1 MRPKRLILLHRLFK
15 GFPATI
21 STLVVESEI
30 HFMLLLNYTV
40 SSVQLLFILEDLA
53 LEPLYDLFRFLIE
66 IVEVLELVLAHT
78 GHLLLHLKYLSP
90 LLMPLL

>member
-1 MRPKRLILLHRLFK
+1 MRSKRLILLHCIFEAL
-15 GFPATI
+15 PTTI
-21 STLVVESEI
+21 SSLVIESEI

-40 SSVQLLFILEDLA
+40 SSVQLLFKLGNLA
-53 LEPLYDLFRFLIE
+53 FEPLDDLFRFLIE
-66 IVEVLELVLAHT
+66 IVEVLELILAHT

>member
-1 MRPKRLILLHRLFK
+1 MRPKRLILLHRIFEAL
-15 GFPATI
+15 PTTI

-40 SSVQLLFILEDLA
+40 SSVQLLFILGDLA
-53 LEPLYDLFRFLIE
+53 LEPLDDLFRFLIE
-66 IVEVLELVLAHT
+66 VVEVLKLILAHT

>member
-1 MRPKRLILLHRLFK
+1 MRPKRLILLHRIFEAL
-15 GFPATI
+15 PTI
-21 STLVVESEI
+21 NTLVVDSEI

-40 SSVQLLFILEDLA
+40 SSVLFLFILLDLVFKS
-53 LEPLYDLFRFLIE
+53 LDDLFRFHIE
-66 IVEVLELVLAHT
+66 VVKVLELVLAHK